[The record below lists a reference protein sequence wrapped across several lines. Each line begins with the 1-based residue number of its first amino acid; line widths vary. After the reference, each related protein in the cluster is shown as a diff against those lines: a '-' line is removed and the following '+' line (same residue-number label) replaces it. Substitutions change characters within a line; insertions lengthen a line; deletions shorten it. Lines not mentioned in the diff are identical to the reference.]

1 MARKKDREKSPQN
14 SEGNKQ
20 DKNETN
26 DEEPNFSDPEGFVD
40 NISDEGNLLHNFEA
54 WLHAMMSYG

>member
-1 MARKKDREKSPQN
+1 MARKKDSEKSVQN

-20 DKNETN
+20 DKSESN
-26 DEEPNFSDPEGFVD
+26 DEEPNFSDPEGFAD

-54 WLHAMMSYG
+54 WMRVMAYG

>member
-1 MARKKDREKSPQN
+1 MARKKDAEKNSQN

-20 DKNETN
+20 DKSESN

-40 NISDEGNLLHNFEA
+40 NISDEGKLLHNF
-54 WLHAMMSYG
+54 